1 MEEDRTVRDIQELV
15 NLTYNA
21 TIQASVMFDDDQIAA
36 LENLNQYCV
45 QAALQTPEVI
55 KKPLK
60 VVYKANEAFKEAL
73 VAICLSYALIN
84 PRRKLRENKEF
95 FDKNINIVP
104 KAGNIKFLD
113 FGEISPEN
121 VQNAIYWEIIEDWKL
136 YYDRECGGIKAL
148 VDEKTNLAGLDN
160 YVRGGDPLYE
170 FARFHRK
177 YTEKKRAQEEKSKIA
192 AQDAFRN
199 AVVQSVATE
208 VTRQQLLEG
217 KNPMEIIDSLLSQ
230 ANSYQPPKISNR
242 SQPEQRQIGY
252 RGRNRNNDSDDE

>member
-1 MEEDRTVRDIQELV
+1 MEEDRKNRDIQELV
-15 NLTYNA
+15 NLTFNA
-21 TIQASVMFDDDQIAA
+21 TIQSSVEFDVDQIRA

-45 QAALQTPEVI
+45 QAALKTPEVI
-55 KKPLK
+55 QKPLK
-60 VVYKANEAFKEAL
+60 IVYKANEAFKEAL

-84 PRRKLRENKEF
+84 PRRKLVENKEF
-95 FDKNINIVP
+95 FERNISILQKP
-104 KAGNIKFLD
+104 GNVKFLD
-113 FGEISPEN
+113 FGNLNPEN
-121 VQNAIYWEIIEDWKL
+121 VQHAIYWEIIEDWKL
-136 YYDRECGGIKAL
+136 YYDNECGGIKAL

-177 YTEKKRAQEEKSKIA
+177 YTEKTRAQEEKSKIA

-217 KNPMEIIDSLLSQ
+217 KNPMEIIDSLLKQ
-230 ANSYQPPKISNR
+230 ANSYQNSKISKNN
-242 SQPEQRQIGY
+242 QKNQKQIKF
-252 RGRNRNNDSDDE
+252 RKNFFDDDDK